1 MAKIREIISYALY
14 YLIAK
19 HMPKSNAKITFGA
32 KTLRYLCAKGM
43 GVKCG
48 KKINIQRGVVF
59 SKDLIVGDR
68 SGIGINSVISSKVTI
83 GKDVMIGPEC
93 YIHTTYHD
101 FSKLDVPMIEQG
113 YKEPRPVV
121 IEDDV
126 WIGSRVTIMGGVR
139 IGAHSIIGAGA
150 VVTRSVPEYSVV
162 GGNPAKILYNRK
174 EREREK
180 QEK

>member
-1 MAKIREIISYALY
+1 MAKIKEIISYAFY
-14 YLIAK
+14 HMIAK

-32 KTLRYLCAKGM
+32 KTLRRLCAKGM

-48 KKINIQRGVVF
+48 KKVNIQKGAIF
-59 SKDLIVGDR
+59 SNDLIIGDR
-68 SGIGINSVISSKVTI
+68 SGVGVKSVISSKVTI

-93 YIHTTYHD
+93 HIYTTYHD
-101 FSKLDVPMIEQG
+101 FSRLDVPMIEQG

-126 WIGSRVTIMGGVR
+126 WIGSRVTIMGGVT
-139 IGAHSIIGAGA
+139 IGAHSVIGAGA
-150 VVTRSVPEYSVV
+150 VVTKSVPEYSVV

-174 EREREK
+174 EREEEK